1 MHLET
6 LLSRLEMQM
15 NMWKSRPWTRFSAQ
29 RLRSFSLNQ
38 EVDVPRPAHQSLRK
52 RTRKWASGQVGGCS
66 SALLFPL
73 PSKDNYEPRDSP
85 PPPPS
90 LKSLCRERDPAFQR
104 GFHASS
110 RGLGKTSNPTL
121 NAIFPPCQR
130 HPVCCRCC
138 WFSNPVCPDT
148 TLEHTWRVRF
158 FICREKINPEA

>member
-85 PPPPS
+85 PPPLHLKACAEKGTPPS
-90 LKSLCRERDPAFQR
+90 KGVFMPLLEAWGKHPTQLSMPSFLPAKDIRCAAAAAGFLTLSALTPLWNIR
-104 GFHASS
+104 G
-110 RGLGKTSNPTL
+110 G
-121 NAIFPPCQR
+121 
-130 HPVCCRCC
+130 
-138 WFSNPVCPDT
+138 
-148 TLEHTWRVRF
+148 
-158 FICREKINPEA
+158 